1 MCVYVWKGGG
11 GLLPILQQCER
22 MLTDAKHYLQP
33 SNSKV
38 KENIL
43 VDSSF
48 HVAFGKQNSRLRTSS
63 KLVEK
68 IVFLYLF
75 RMLRFR

>member
-1 MCVYVWKGGG
+1 MLVGGGG

-33 SNSKV
+33 SNSQV

-43 VDSSF
+43 VDFSF
-48 HVAFGKQNSRLRTSS
+48 HVAAFGKQILN
-63 KLVEK
+63 
-68 IVFLYLF
+68 
-75 RMLRFR
+75 

>member
-1 MCVYVWKGGG
+1 MVERICVCTFWGG

-33 SNSKV
+33 SNSQV

-43 VDSSF
+43 VDFSF
-48 HVAFGKQNSRLRTSS
+48 HVAAFGKQILN
-63 KLVEK
+63 
-68 IVFLYLF
+68 
-75 RMLRFR
+75 